1 MPPPANNRDMA
12 TGYKQSVRPFFLG
25 IEGGGTRTVALM
37 ADADGRVLHRIE
49 AGPGNLRLLN
59 DAELLR
65 LFRSI
70 AAALPKPDAAGIG
83 LAGARTES
91 DRKRIR
97 AAAEKVWRGVPCVAT
112 NDLETALAA
121 GACASARAQGGQN
134 ATVLVLSGTGSCCY
148 GRNAGGKTAKV
159 GGWGHVLGDRGS
171 GYEIGLRALKAVAL
185 EQDRKGGWPKL
196 GARILARLQLNEP
209 EELIAWAQAA
219 GKAEIAGLSA
229 EVFAA
234 WKIGDRSASE
244 IITGAKD
251 SLVAD
256 AIACVR
262 QLASPKTSAHFI
274 LAGGVLLKQPA
285 FAKQVRDSLRKHWPG
300 AVVSSS
306 EREGAWGGIVLARSA
321 LSSLNSSA
329 PKGQQDISPRQT
341 SGASAA
347 LGKSAKLFFPLSS
360 RSTSGR
366 RGPGRGGS
374 AGKSWSGASAQSPG
388 TESPAEPAT
397 NSPTEQRNP
406 RSMNLDK
413 LPLRAAIEL
422 MLSEDAKIPKAIL
435 AERGKIERVVRMIA
449 QAFRHGGRLFYVGAG
464 TSGRLGV
471 LDASECPPTFRAE
484 PEMVQGI
491 IAGGAEALWRAVEGA
506 EDDPAAGARAV
517 QFRGVGRRDVVVGI
531 AASGRTPFVWGALAE
546 AKRRGAKTA
555 LLSFNPFLKIPRGE
569 HPDAVIAPNVGPEI
583 LTGSTRLKAGTAT
596 KLILNIFTTLAMAR
610 IGKVMGNLMVD
621 LKPSNS
627 KLRDRAVRI
636 VRELKGVD
644 EAAARAALEK
654 SGWVIRKACAR
665 LKRRGRASK

>member
-1 MPPPANNRDMA
+1 MA
-12 TGYKQSVRPFFLG
+12 IGSKQSARPFFLG

-37 ADADGRVLHRIE
+37 ADAGGRLLHRFE

-59 DAELLR
+59 DVELAR

-70 AAALPKPDAAGIG
+70 AAALPKPDAIGVG

-97 AAAEKVWRGVPCVAT
+97 AAAEKVWRAVPCLAT
-112 NDLETALAA
+112 NDLETALA
-121 GACASARAQGGQN
+121 GASARAQEGQN
-134 ATVLVLSGTGSCCY
+134 ATDEAWSPSFSRSPARAKGGRSATVLVLSGTGSCCY
-148 GRNAGGKTAKV
+148 GRNAAGKTAKV

-185 EQDRKGGWPKL
+185 EQDRRGAWPKL

-209 EELIAWAQAA
+209 EELIAWAQNA
-219 GKAEIAGLSA
+219 GKAEIAGLAA

-234 WKIGDRSASE
+234 WKGGDRIASE
-244 IITGAKD
+244 IIAGAKN
-251 SLVAD
+251 SLVGD
-256 AIACVR
+256 ALACAQ
-262 QLASPKTSAHFI
+262 QLAKPKTGAHFI
-274 LAGGVLLKQPA
+274 LAGGVLLKQPE
-285 FAKQVRDSLRKHWPG
+285 FAKAVRESLRKMWRG
-300 AVVSSS
+300 AVVSSL
-306 EREGAWGGIVLARSA
+306 EREGAWGGIVLARSV
-321 LSSLNSSA
+321 STRA
-329 PKGQQDISPRQT
+329 PRR
-341 SGASAA
+341 GASARA
-347 LGKSAKLFFPLSS
+347 PSE
-360 RSTSGR
+360 
-366 RGPGRGGS
+366 
-374 AGKSWSGASAQSPG
+374 QSPD
-388 TESPAEPAT
+388 PARV
-397 NSPTEQRNP
+397 SPTEQRNP

-413 LPLRAAIEL
+413 LPLGAAIEL

-449 QAFRHGGRLFYVGAG
+449 QAFRCGGRLFYVGAG

-471 LDASECPPTFRAE
+471 LDASECPPTFRTE

-506 EDDPAAGARAV
+506 EDDPAAGARAI

-546 AKRRGAKTA
+546 AKRRGAKTV
-555 LLSFNPFLKIPRGE
+555 LLSFNPFLKIPRNTR
-569 HPDAVIAPNVGPEI
+569 PDAIIAPNVGPEI
-583 LTGSTRLKAGTAT
+583 LTGSTRLKAGTTT

-644 EAAARAALEK
+644 ETAARAALEK
-654 SGWVIRKACAR
+654 SDWVIRKACAR
-665 LKRRGRASK
+665 LRTS